1 MLLYSAWIAACLSG
15 CTSAKSGS
23 NAVVVGELGGPCGW
37 CGGRGGGCGVVWV
50 VVVGVAVDVV
60 GGGGCAV
67 GAYRHWYIGWSIP
80 GAFQRG
86 TDRVICSRVAW
97 LDWCIT
103 HPYPST

>member
-1 MLLYSAWIAACLSG
+1 MLAGLD
-15 CTSAKSGS
+15 
-23 NAVVVGELGGPCGW
+23 AVLEMGVAMVRLGVPPLPA
-37 CGGRGGGCGVVWV
+37 RRIGGGWWCCCFVVAGWLV
-50 VVVGVAVDVV
+50 VV

-103 HPYPST
+103 HPYP